1 MVTQV
6 LISKGQWDPAEWGSL
21 CRWSRRF
28 SFLSKL
34 VCRQNRPCQ
43 PQICKTIEKI
53 PRNPD

>member
-6 LISKGQWDPAEWGSL
+6 LISKWQWNPAEWGGL
-21 CRWSRRF
+21 CRWSQSF

-34 VCRQNRPCQ
+34 VCRQTYPCQ
-43 PQICKTIEKI
+43 PQICKTTEKI